1 MHHKPPWQ
9 SKTPLS
15 SRSALRTTS
24 KKIWSWSSTTALL
37 RSIFETYEIDQ
48 QFHELIILASGNRTA
63 IRVYKNLNSHSYATY
78 LFGKQPRIQTIN
90 GILEHRAIYESMKA
104 GNVDQVRHLLNSH
117 LENAQKRSVSL

>member
-1 MHHKPPWQ
+1 MELVQ
-9 SKTPLS
+9 YYG
-15 SRSALRTTS
+15 
-24 KKIWSWSSTTALL
+24 TAEEY
-37 RSIFETYEIDQ
+37 FETYEIDQ

-117 LENAQKRSVSL
+117 LENAQKKISLSLKLQQNSGQP